1 MSVVRTVLAMIGK
14 FGITA
19 SLSIIYVYS
28 AEVFPTVIRWVLPSK
43 YPGVLQHKEFLH
55 YLKLNMFWLAI
66 SLKQAVLLSE
76 LWSLLKAAAN
86 GATKAVW
93 RGSQWLLPNGIFMET
108 QNILASC
115 FWNNFPIY
123 ILEYIYIYSKKSEHD
138 FWCFF
143 VSSSKNPVIRPMKSS
158 FINYIT
164 ISKPGQKAYQAYR
177 KASLA
182 QILTNRF

>member
-43 YPGVLQHKEFLH
+43 HPGVLQHKEFLH

-93 RGSQWLLPNGIFMET
+93 
-108 QNILASC
+108 
-115 FWNNFPIY
+115 
-123 ILEYIYIYSKKSEHD
+123 LEA
-138 FWCFF
+138 
-143 VSSSKNPVIRPMKSS
+143 VSDC
-158 FINYIT
+158 
-164 ISKPGQKAYQAYR
+164 
-177 KASLA
+177 
-182 QILTNRF
+182 